1 MTENPKGKAMKSP
14 EEQLNWRNKIAG
26 TLGTPQV
33 REVLE
38 EYLETARR
46 ELSTVIPSDKD
57 PHAYNVHRALGR
69 VEMLE
74 YLISQGNIAT
84 KATENKKD

>member
-1 MTENPKGKAMKSP
+1 MKSA
-14 EEQLNWRNKIAG
+14 EEQLVWRNKIAG

-38 EYLETARR
+38 EYLETARK
-46 ELSTVIPSDKD
+46 ELSTVTPSDKD

-74 YLISQGNIAT
+74 FLISQGNIAT